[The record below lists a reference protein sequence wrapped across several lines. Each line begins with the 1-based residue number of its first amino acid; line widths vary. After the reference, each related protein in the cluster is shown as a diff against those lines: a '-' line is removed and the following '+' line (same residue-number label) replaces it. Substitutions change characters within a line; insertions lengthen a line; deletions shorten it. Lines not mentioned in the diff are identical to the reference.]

1 MRVWCAEVVIFEQ
14 FSAVSSSTEITCGP
28 KQLDGEEFKEGV
40 AGSRQFQLEIKKP
53 GLRPDSAISKKSVSY
68 P

>member
-1 MRVWCAEVVIFEQ
+1 VQKF
-14 FSAVSSSTEITCGP
+14 TCGL
-28 KQLDGEEFKEGV
+28 KQLNGEEFKEGV